1 MLKEKIQIHLKNTIL
16 KDIFS
21 DQVKY
26 QTLGTLKEDTI
37 EEFLGEIKTK
47 GESSE
52 SFLPGVW
59 SSSAKVEKPKSV
71 KDFVIWAQSETGDD
85 YGDVK
90 VYPIEED
97 IKIDGPLQRATFWL
111 SVSPEIDPSQIFE
124 PTPEDPGD
132 DSNIEL
138 GDA

>member
-1 MLKEKIQIHLKNTIL
+1 MELAKIIPAIGMTKLGSNHRDISITNWVTITR
-16 KDIFS
+16 S
-21 DQVKY
+21 VSP
-26 QTLGTLKEDTI
+26 GTPI
-37 EEFLGEIKTK
+37 EIKTK

-52 SFLPGVW
+52 SFLSGVW

-111 SVSPEIDPSQIFE
+111 SVSPEVDPSQIFA
-124 PTPEDPGD
+124 PKPEDPD
-132 DSNIEL
+132 DGGNIEL

>member
-1 MLKEKIQIHLKNTIL
+1 MRLKLKESHQNLSTRCLVIICQ
-16 KDIFS
+16 S
-21 DQVKY
+21 
-26 QTLGTLKEDTI
+26 
-37 EEFLGEIKTK
+37 
-47 GESSE
+47 
-52 SFLPGVW
+52 
-59 SSSAKVEKPKSV
+59 EKPKSV

-111 SVSPEIDPSQIFE
+111 SVSPEVDPSQIFE
-124 PTPEDPGD
+124 PKPVDLDGGA
-132 DSNIEL
+132 NIEL